1 MLTQVEAEIG
11 VDGSVVLLEPLRL
24 KKRSRAIVT
33 ILNDNDDLKD
43 TVTPKEKDSLR
54 EMFGSVSLGTPTG
67 LDNEQI
73 DADLAKEYGNRK

>member
-1 MLTQVEAEIG
+1 MLTQVEAEVG

-33 ILNDNDDLKD
+33 IMDDPDNEPPNTSKKLDG
-43 TVTPKEKDSLR
+43 LR
-54 EMFGSVSLGTPTG
+54 KMFGSVSLGHSFG

-73 DADLAKEYGNRK
+73 DADLAKEYGGEK